1 MQLIAWKDGDN
12 KLLVEPEDIK
22 CLEMVKKLKE
32 EAESIYEL
40 YEGDDVLSLQ
50 SPGSV
55 WKDMVLIPT
64 RSTLQQ
70 ELKTAILKIENRG
83 K

>member
-12 KLLVEPEDIK
+12 KMLVDPEDIK
-22 CLEMVKKLKE
+22 CLEMVKKVKE

-40 YEGDDVLSLQ
+40 YEGDDASSLQ
-50 SPGSV
+50 SAGSV
-55 WKDMVLIPT
+55 WKDVVLIPT

-70 ELKTAILKIENRG
+70 ELKAAILKIENRG

>member
-1 MQLIAWKDGDN
+1 M
-12 KLLVEPEDIK
+12 LVEPEDIK
-22 CLEMVKKLKE
+22 CLEMVKKVKE

-40 YEGDDVLSLQ
+40 YEQDDVLSQ
-50 SPGSV
+50 SACSV
-55 WKDMVLIPT
+55 WKDMVLIPS

-70 ELKTAILKIENRG
+70 ELKVAILKIENRG